1 MADPVDKVATPKT
14 WEQTATDIG
23 GDIAEGASNLYG
35 SVSNTIKDAYNNLTS
50 GANKKAPAKAVP
62 TKSTRLQGLEDK
74 LNKGKRQYKYLKFPL
89 DVDTE
94 ATQNIML
101 ININA
106 IGGSQYAGKQ
116 YKVVEGEE
124 ARVEQK
130 GSNSLSRHFK
140 GNTVRVDT
148 AIALHMPAAV
158 QTSYQSNWAVSE
170 LGVAG
175 AAIDAW
181 GGSGDM
187 TTLQGWKNA
196 WNTGK
201 EALPE
206 IAKMTGIKVA
216 DALLP
221 GKIADAYTW
230 ANQMV
235 ENPYVEVLFKGVSN
249 RTFTFTFKF
258 IPRSPDEQVAIKEIV
273 DTLKFH
279 RAPEKKL
286 NMSNLYWSYPSTF
299 DISFLKKDG
308 QENEWL
314 FKISTCALTDLNVQ
328 QGSDSHYA
336 SFADG
341 SPFSTTITLSFTEL
355 EVLDKA
361 RILQGY

>member
-1 MADPVDKVATPKT
+1 MAD
-14 WEQTATDIG
+14 DII
-23 GDIAEGASNLYG
+23 GDVTNTISNLYG
-35 SVSNTIKDAYNNLTS
+35 S
-50 GANKKAPAKAVP
+50 AKAKVTDLYEDFMGP
-62 TKSTRLQGLEDK
+62 QGAVTKAAPPQQKITKVNRLEDK
-74 LNKGKRQYKYLKFPL
+74 LNKGKRQYTFLKFPL

-106 IGGSQYAGKQ
+106 ISGSKFAGKQ
-116 YKVVEGEE
+116 YRVVEGDE
-124 ARVEQK
+124 ARVEQQ
-130 GSNSLSRHFK
+130 GSNSLSRHFS
-140 GNTVRVDT
+140 GNTVRIDT
-148 AIALHMPAAV
+148 AIALHMPPSV
-158 QTSYQSNWAVSE
+158 QTSYQSNWNVSE

-175 AAIDAW
+175 AVLDAW
-181 GGSGDM
+181 GGSGD
-187 TTLQGWKNA
+187 LSNFESWKNA
-196 WNTGK
+196 WNTSK

-206 IAKMTGIKVA
+206 ILKMTGVKVA
-216 DALLP
+216 DAVLP
-221 GKIADAYTW
+221 GKIEDAYTW

-249 RTFTFTFKF
+249 RTFNFTFKF
-258 IPRSPDEQVAIKEIV
+258 IPRNQAEQVAIKKIV

-299 DISFLKKDG
+299 DIQFLKKNG

-341 SPFSTTITLSFTEL
+341 SPFSTTISLSFTEL
-355 EVLDKA
+355 EALDKS
-361 RILQGY
+361 RILQGF

>member
-1 MADPVDKVATPKT
+1 MAGDIIGDVTETISNTYGSAKAYVKDKYDEFTTPSGAAVATAAPPEKKIT
-14 WEQTATDIG
+14 R
-23 GDIAEGASNLYG
+23 
-35 SVSNTIKDAYNNLTS
+35 IKM
-50 GANKKAPAKAVP
+50 
-62 TKSTRLQGLEDK
+62 LEDK
-74 LNKGKRQYKYLKFPL
+74 LNNGKRKYTFLKFPL

-106 IGGSQYAGKQ
+106 ISGSQYAGKQ
-116 YKVVEGEE
+116 YKVVEGDE
-124 ARVEQK
+124 ARIEQK
-130 GSNSLSRHFK
+130 GSNSLSRHFS

-148 AIALHMPAAV
+148 AIALHMPPSI
-158 QTSYQSNWAVSE
+158 QSSYQSNWTVSE

-175 AAIDAW
+175 AVMDAW

-187 TTLQGWKNA
+187 TSWEGWKGA
-196 WNTGK
+196 WGATK

-206 IAKMTGIKVA
+206 ILKMTGVKMA
-216 DALLP
+216 DAILP

-258 IPRSPDEQVAIKEIV
+258 IPRNNAEQVAIKKII

-286 NMSNLYWSYPSTF
+286 NLSNLYWSYPSTF
-299 DISFLKKDG
+299 DIQFLKKNG

-314 FKISTCALTDLNVQ
+314 FKISTCALTDLSVQ

-336 SFADG
+336 SFEDG

-355 EVLDKA
+355 EVLDKN

>member
-1 MADPVDKVATPKT
+1 MA
-14 WEQTATDIG
+14 
-23 GDIAEGASNLYG
+23 GDIIGDVTESISNTYG
-35 SVSNTIKDAYNNLTS
+35 SVKATAKGLYDDFMNPKSATTYAAPPEKKITRIK
-50 GANKKAPAKAVP
+50 
-62 TKSTRLQGLEDK
+62 RLEDK
-74 LNKGKRQYKYLKFPL
+74 LASGKRQYKFLKFPL

-106 IGGSQYAGKQ
+106 ISGSQYAGKQ
-116 YKVVEGEE
+116 YKVIEGDE
-124 ARVEQK
+124 ARIEQK
-130 GSNSLSRHFK
+130 GSNSLARHFS

-148 AIALHMPAAV
+148 AIALHMPPSI
-158 QTSYQSNWAVSE
+158 QTSYQSTWNASD
-170 LGVAG
+170 LGIAG
-175 AAIDAW
+175 AVMDAW

-187 TTLQGWKNA
+187 TSFEGWKNA
-196 WNTGK
+196 WNTSK

-206 IAKMTGIKVA
+206 ILKMTGVKVA
-216 DALLP
+216 DAVLP

-249 RTFTFTFKF
+249 RTFNFTFKF
-258 IPRSPDEQVAIKEIV
+258 IPRSLAEQIAIKEIV

-299 DISFLKKDG
+299 DIQFLKKNG

-314 FKISTCALTDLNVQ
+314 FKISTCALTDFNVQ

-341 SPFSTTITLSFTEL
+341 SPFSTTISLSFTEL
-355 EVLDKA
+355 EVLDKN
-361 RILQGY
+361 RILQGF

>member
-1 MADPVDKVATPKT
+1 MSLIDDGSEKISNLFGSAKAAVSDVYNDFKNSLEKKPTEDSIKPKT
-14 WEQTATDIG
+14 TR
-23 GDIAEGASNLYG
+23 
-35 SVSNTIKDAYNNLTS
+35 IKT
-50 GANKKAPAKAVP
+50 
-62 TKSTRLQGLEDK
+62 LEDK
-74 LNKGKRQYKYLKFPL
+74 LAKGKRRYKYLKFPL

-106 IGGSQYAGKQ
+106 ISGSKFAGTQYR
-116 YKVVEGEE
+116 VVEGDE

-130 GSNSLSRHFK
+130 GSNSLSRHFS

-148 AIALHMPAAV
+148 AIALHMPPSI
-158 QTSYQSNWAVSE
+158 QSSYQSNWTVSE

-175 AAIDAW
+175 AVIDAW

-187 TTLQGWKNA
+187 TSLQGWKNT

-201 EALPE
+201 EVLPE
-206 IAKMTGIKVA
+206 VAKMTAVRVA

-221 GKIADAYTW
+221 GKITDAYTW

-235 ENPYVEVLFKGVSN
+235 DNPYVEVLFKGVSN
-249 RTFTFTFKF
+249 RTFTYTFKF
-258 IPRSPDEQVAIKEIV
+258 IPRSFSEQQAIKEII

-286 NMSNLYWSYPSTF
+286 NSANLYWSYPSTF
-299 DISFLKKDG
+299 DISFLKKNG

-328 QGSDSHYA
+328 YGGDSFFGA
-336 SFADG
+336 FADG
-341 SPFSTTITLSFTEL
+341 SPFSTTVTLSFTEL
-355 EVLDKA
+355 ETLDKE

>member
-1 MADPVDKVATPKT
+1 MAIGD
-14 WEQTATDIG
+14 DIVK
-23 GDIAEGASNLYG
+23 EASNLYG
-35 SVSNTIKDAYNNLTS
+35 SVVAGAKDLYNDFTTN
-50 GANKKAPAKAVP
+50 AKPKAGPPPK
-62 TKSTRLQGLEDK
+62 KSTKIMRLEEK
-74 LNKGKRQYKYLKFPL
+74 LGKSKRGYTFMKFPL

-106 IGGSQYAGKQ
+106 ISGSGFAGKQ
-116 YKVVEGEE
+116 YRVVEGDE
-124 ARVEQK
+124 ARVEQA

-148 AIALHMPAAV
+148 AIALHMPPTV
-158 QTSYQSNWAVSE
+158 QASYQSNWSVSE
-170 LGVAG
+170 LGLAG

-187 TTLQGWKNA
+187 SEMSSWINA

-201 EALPE
+201 EAMPE
-206 IAKMTGIKVA
+206 ILKMTAAKVA
-216 DALLP
+216 DAVLP
-221 GKIADAYTW
+221 GKIKDAYTW

-235 ENPYVEVLFKGVSN
+235 ENPYVEVLFTGVSN
-249 RTFTFTFKF
+249 RTFNFTFKF
-258 IPRSPDEQVAIKEIV
+258 IPRNVDEQIAIKEIIDV
-273 DTLKFH
+273 LKFH

-286 NMSNLYWSYPSTF
+286 NKSNLYWSYPSTF
-299 DISFLKKDG
+299 DIQFLKKNG

-314 FKISTCALTDLNVQ
+314 FKISTCALTDLNIQ

-341 SPFSTTITLSFTEL
+341 SPFSTTVTLSFTEL
-355 EVLDKA
+355 EALDKN
-361 RILQGY
+361 RMVEGY